1 MIRVSVECEVKLRT
15 TLYFM
20 VTLAEL
26 VHIRKKR
33 GPSVP
38 VVAEGP
44 W

>member
-1 MIRVSVECEVKLRT
+1 MVRVSVECEVKLRT
-15 TLYFM
+15 TLHFL

-33 GPSVP
+33 GQSPLI
-38 VVAEGP
+38 VAEVP